1 MAPAGATLPVA
12 AEAGIL
18 PLAAAATPPVAMTFS
33 KDRRS
38 RDMSA
43 LLPVGGLF
51 LLAFAAGQLLGRHPP
66 RPHERSAHDA
76 SHASGYGAD
85 VTLLGVDRRVGV
97 GGGGSIDVDRGVD
110 RDAERDLLLGAPRA
124 RVPDA
129 DRPSFR
135 LAETEE
141 GAIRVGRR
149 PLAAELVEAVA
160 LPVPLVAELLREA
173 AGVEMGPARTVLVD
187 RPPVRPLGP
196 SLLVERGEGS
206 ESYELE
212 DRPEQVVGIRR
223 ASGDR
228 HHSLPLENHGCAGR
242 PGRVRVRGGDSAPR
256 YAGSDG
262 DDRPC
267 LVGDFRDEVD
277 RRPARDLAVDPVVLG
292 GDGALDDAYV
302 LARVFRHRLLER
314 VLGLVPGRCKERLVI
329 VERDQVQDQ
338 LGNSGM
344 RRPEKRLGTAGAR
357 LEVQPDHRGLQAS
370 RRGLCDPG
378 GGARR
383 EADGCGRHGDDLDEL
398 APVGAARRELVA
410 LHADWMAHG
419 NFPLRTWVN

>member
-1 MAPAGATLPVA
+1 MAPAEATLCSGA
-12 AEAGIL
+12 AAAVL
-18 PLAAAATPPVAMTFS
+18 LLAVAATPPVAMTFS
-33 KDRRS
+33 RDRRF

-66 RPHERSAHDA
+66 RPHERPAHEA
-76 SHASGYGAD
+76 RHAGAHGAD
-85 VTLLGVDRRVGV
+85 VTLLGVDRRVRI
-97 GGGGSIDVDRGVD
+97 GGGGSIDVDRGVH
-110 RDAERDLLLGAPRA
+110 RDAEGDLLLGAPRA

-135 LAETEE
+135 LAKTEE

-149 PLAAELVEAVA
+149 PLAAELVKAVA
-160 LPVPLVAELLREA
+160 LPVPLVAVLLREA
-173 AGVEMGPARTVLVD
+173 AGVEMGPTRTVLVD
-187 RPPVRPLGP
+187 RTPVRPRGP

-256 YAGSDG
+256 CARADG

-267 LVGDFRDEVD
+267 LAGDFRDEVD

-292 GDGALDDAYV
+292 GDGALDDA
-302 LARVFRHRLLER
+302 
-314 VLGLVPGRCKERLVI
+314 
-329 VERDQVQDQ
+329 
-338 LGNSGM
+338 
-344 RRPEKRLGTAGAR
+344 
-357 LEVQPDHRGLQAS
+357 
-370 RRGLCDPG
+370 
-378 GGARR
+378 
-383 EADGCGRHGDDLDEL
+383 
-398 APVGAARRELVA
+398 
-410 LHADWMAHG
+410 
-419 NFPLRTWVN
+419 